1 MVDWATIAP
10 RLTLFPAARNRPCQA
25 NRAARAAV
33 NSTGNGA
40 TTRREASVPS
50 LPASPSSIPLAT
62 VPQAHGND
70 NCLLSLMPSAGRTHK
85 KLKKKLALVVALR
98 LGRRASWVLMEQED
112 RLMPPDPSFA
122 ELIHRVS
129 AGDQQAAARLVRD
142 FEPVVRRVLRARL
155 RDAQARREFDSMDIC
170 QSVLAIFFVRVAA
183 GQYDL
188 KKPEELVKLL
198 VTMSRNKLA
207 EKMRRQ
213 HRQRRDSRRT
223 VGGVEELALAGRDPT
238 PSSVVAAKELLDEAR
253 QRLSQEERQL
263 IDLRHE
269 GFNWEEIATALGG
282 SPGARRMQLSRAM
295 DRVARELGLDQV

>member
-1 MVDWATIAP
+1 
-10 RLTLFPAARNRPCQA
+10 
-25 NRAARAAV
+25 
-33 NSTGNGA
+33 
-40 TTRREASVPS
+40 
-50 LPASPSSIPLAT
+50 
-62 VPQAHGND
+62 
-70 NCLLSLMPSAGRTHK
+70 
-85 KLKKKLALVVALR
+85 
-98 LGRRASWVLMEQED
+98 
-112 RLMPPDPSFA
+112 
-122 ELIHRVS
+122 
-129 AGDQQAAARLVRD
+129 
-142 FEPVVRRVLRARL
+142 
-155 RDAQARREFDSMDIC
+155 MDIC

-213 HRQRRDSRRT
+213 HRQRRDTRRT

-238 PSSVVAAKELLDEAR
+238 PSSVVAGKELLEEAR

-269 GFNWEEIATALGG
+269 GFSWEEIATALGG
-282 SPGARRMQLSRAM
+282 SPGARRMQLSRAL